1 MLFYQVKSEKC
12 AARTAILHARRAAL
26 PTDRQFHYY
35 SMRMKG
41 NRMKTLQRA
50 RGFNLIELMIV
61 VVIIAILAA
70 VAIPNYSQYVK
81 RGHRSAAQQL
91 IMKIA
96 SREEQ
101 YRLDARAYTAALTGA
116 ASINLSGSEE
126 SYTCT
131 AAQCANPY
139 YTITVALVAGPP
151 PGYLITATATGT
163 QASFDPV
170 ALTLDALGTKSPT
183 EVWQK

>member
-1 MLFYQVKSEKC
+1 MKTGIK
-12 AARTAILHARRAAL
+12 TGIK
-26 PTDRQFHYY
+26 T
-35 SMRMKG
+35 SMRAG
-41 NRMKTLQRA
+41 
-50 RGFNLIELMIV
+50 GFSLIELMIV
-61 VVIIAILAA
+61 VAIIAILAA

-116 ASINLSGSEE
+116 SSINLGATEE

-131 AAQCANPY
+131 ATECANAH
-139 YTITVALVAGPP
+139 YTVTVVPVAGPP
-151 PGYLITATATGT
+151 PGYLITAVPKATGSL
-163 QASFDPV
+163 AGDGD
-170 ALTLDALGTKSPT
+170 LTLDALGTKSPT
-183 EVWQK
+183 DKWQK